1 MCEFP
6 GVTFHPWVGRHYGR
20 ESRFGAC
27 LLVLG
32 EAFIS
37 ENPQGCNYPELA
49 NEIVSDWGQNAPDKF
64 FTIIANVL
72 LRRGKHGRDD
82 EAAEIWEHV
91 AYYNL
96 IQRVFPSVG
105 IPPEPDDWCQ
115 AVTPFE
121 TVLQKLQ
128 PDAALILGITRLASN
143 AAPQLREAGIPFRAI
158 RHPRSGVRYPE
169 AIQSFENLL
178 ASVPRTAPL
187 K

>member
-20 ESRFGAC
+20 ESRFGAR

-37 ENPQGCNYPELA
+37 ENPQGCNYSDLA
-49 NEIVSDWGQNAPDKF
+49 TEIVCEWGQNAPDKF
-64 FTIIANVL
+64 FTIAANVL
-72 LRRGKHGRDD
+72 LRRGSHGRDD

-96 IQRVFPSVG
+96 VQRVLPCAG
-105 IPPEPDDWCQ
+105 ISPEPDDWNQ
-115 AVTPFE
+115 AVPPFE
-121 TVLQKLQ
+121 TVLQTLQ
-128 PDAALILGITRLASN
+128 PDAVLILGITRLASN

-169 AIQSFENLL
+169 AIQTFENLL
-178 ASVPRTAPL
+178 VCTRR
-187 K
+187 